1 MACEEKTI
9 LTNMCMVYDDNGNVL
24 VQDRID
30 PQWPG
35 VTFPG
40 GHVEHGESFVAS
52 VIREVKEE
60 TGLDIQTPILCGIK
74 QWYAKEDVR
83 YVVLF
88 FKTNRFS
95 GTLRPSKEGEVYW
108 IPKEQLPE
116 CKLAS
121 DMDEML
127 EIFESDDLTVSTDE
141 RGEKCRVV
149 AVACGCIDTQ
159 VTGRNLQGK
168 KMMTPVGDRKIVHN
182 TSVRSITTQEKE
194 MPSVDVASFSFA
206 LIIS

>member
-1 MACEEKTI
+1 MAREEKTI

-24 VQDRID
+24 VQDRVD
-30 PQWPG
+30 PHWSG
-35 VTFPG
+35 ITFPG

-95 GTLRPSKEGEVYW
+95 GTLRPSDEGEVYW

-127 EIFESDDLTVSTDE
+127 EIFESDDLTEFYYYYNEDGSWGHKV
-141 RGEKCRVV
+141 
-149 AVACGCIDTQ
+149 
-159 VTGRNLQGK
+159 L
-168 KMMTPVGDRKIVHN
+168 
-182 TSVRSITTQEKE
+182 
-194 MPSVDVASFSFA
+194 
-206 LIIS
+206 